1 MKKSFSIEIPGNISN
16 LDQGAEAAAPVSLKG
31 LVDVFF
37 RRFRLIT
44 LGFLATFLTIA
55 FFTFN
60 QTPLYSATAQI
71 MVNTSEKN
79 VINIAG
85 VMGGLGADTS
95 VIDTEVKVI
104 ESTTLLRKVAIKS
117 NLMEVAEFNP
127 YIREQKPGL
136 LDGVKSLLGFKQ
148 EEVVDPFEGLTEEEA
163 QSLQLEKT
171 VDILSGRVNVA
182 RVGTTFI
189 LTVAVTS
196 ETPDMAANLANG
208 IAEQYRTNQLDQKL
222 EATKVATN
230 WLSQNVE
237 ELESEVLQKQR
248 RVEEYRASS
257 GLLEA
262 AGTRLTEQNLAFLE
276 SDRSQIRSE
285 LIKARSKLENVEN
298 TIAAGGDVTSLAE
311 VLDSRVIADLKI
323 QRAAI
328 LRRQADLQV
337 ELGFRHPDM
346 IRIRS
351 EVADIEA
358 QIDTEID
365 RIVDRLRSAVS
376 IIERQVAEKTK
387 QINAAKAELARN
399 NANTVELDALE
410 RDARTSEELYEE
422 FLSRF
427 KETRPQNEITEADAR
442 LLSRARTPLAPSSPN
457 TILNLLIGIILGGLV
472 GGGLALLAEVFD
484 NKISS
489 GEDVRRKLGASL
501 IGSIPQITNTGILG
515 LFSKSPA
522 DYLVDNPF
530 TAYAESIR
538 YLRVAIA
545 FSDPG
550 NETKTVAI
558 TSSLPDEGKT
568 SMTLSLGRMSAMSGS
583 RTLVIDG
590 DFRRRQLTKSL
601 KAGTK
606 TGLVEYL
613 AGEGTLEDVIVK
625 DDRTD
630 LDLFPL
636 SQHGQT
642 PHDVFGT
649 KAFDELLAQLREQYD
664 LILIDTGPLLL
675 MAETRVVAGKCD
687 KTILVVR
694 WRATAQTAAKQ
705 SLEHLRKFRANLI
718 GVTLS
723 RVDLSRHRY
732 HQDPS
737 ATTKAYK
744 KYYLQDASVFSF
756 KKLFKRSKPNKNFE
770 TPESS
775 FTQMGP
781 AGILERIGANQGDP
795 SETAEQENP
804 AELASNDKLPHG
816 TADNTNVA
824 PGGENDHELE
834 ASSDTKSGEGDE
846 TAEATEMFARLTR
859 AARNLQDEK
868 EAI

>member
-16 LDQGAEAAAPVSLKG
+16 LDQGDEATAPVSLKG
-31 LVDVFF
+31 LVDIFF

-44 LGFLATFLTIA
+44 LGFLATFLAIA

-60 QTPLYSATAQI
+60 QTPLYNATAQI

-104 ESTTLLRKVAIKS
+104 ESTTLLRKVAIKYS
-117 NLMEVAEFNP
+117 LIEAPEFNP
-127 YIREQKPGL
+127 YIREQKASL
-136 LDGVKSLLGFKQ
+136 LDGVRDLLGLKKK
-148 EEVVDPFEGLTEEEA
+148 EVADPFDGLSEEEI

-171 VDILSGRVNVA
+171 IDILSGRVNVS

-189 LTVAVTS
+189 LIVQVTS
-196 ETPDMAANLANG
+196 ETPDMAATLANG

-237 ELESEVLQKQR
+237 ELEREVLQKQR

-276 SDRSQIRSE
+276 SDRSQIRSD

-376 IIERQVAEKTK
+376 IVERQLTEKTK
-387 QINAAKAELARN
+387 QINASKLELTRN

-442 LLSRARTPLAPSSPN
+442 LLSRARTPRSPSSPN
-457 TILNLLIGIILGGLV
+457 TILNLLVGIILGGLI

-489 GEDVRRKLGASL
+489 GQDVRRKLGASL
-501 IGSIPQITNTGILG
+501 IGSIPQITHAGILG

-545 FSDPG
+545 FSDPD

-590 DFRRRQLTKSL
+590 DFRRRQLTKSMG
-601 KAGTK
+601 AETQ

-613 AGEGTLEDVIVK
+613 AGEGTLENVIVK
-625 DDRTD
+625 DERTD
-630 LDLFPL
+630 LHLFPL

-649 KAFDELLAQLREQYD
+649 KAFDELLAQLRDQYD

-744 KYYLQDASVFSF
+744 KYYLQDPSVFSF
-756 KKLFKRSKPNKNFE
+756 KKLFKRSKSNKTFVN
-770 TPESS
+770 PEPS
-775 FTQMGP
+775 FAQMGP
-781 AGILERIGANQGDP
+781 DGILDRIGANRAEP
-795 SETAEQENP
+795 FETVIRESP
-804 AELASNDKLPHG
+804 TELASNEELPQSP
-816 TADNTNVA
+816 ADA
-824 PGGENDHELE
+824 DGARDGEIDHQLE
-834 ASSDTKSGEGDE
+834 AVTNGE
-846 TAEATEMFARLTR
+846 TAEGEENSGDATEMFARLKQ